1 MARARHGCAERGKV
15 PRIRVF
21 ANAHRQVPVVK
32 AGLRFATRMIGETP
46 VDFWP
51 MKSNALFAIPRRRP
65 LSFLTIWLLALAILT
80 AQALGFMHGVTH
92 PPASHAGAMIRPATM
107 AMGQPVG
114 SAVKGKLELLFSSH
128 SSDAQCRLFDHA
140 ALSGAALQVVPMALP
155 VLLPL
160 FLVPIFQGEALA
172 RWAALFD
179 ARGPPSTR

>member
-1 MARARHGCAERGKV
+1 MARARRGCAKPSKV
-15 PRIRVF
+15 LRIRVF

-32 AGLRFATRMIGETP
+32 AGLRFATQMIGETP

-51 MKSNALFAIPRRRP
+51 MKSNASITISRRRP

-92 PPASHAGAMIRPATM
+92 SPASYAGAAIRPAAT
-107 AMGQPVG
+107 GQPVG

-128 SSDAQCRLFDHA
+128 ASDAQCRLFDHA
-140 ALSGAALQVVPMALP
+140 ALSGAALQAVPLALP
-155 VLLPL
+155 VL
-160 FLVPIFQGEALA
+160 VPPFAVAIFQGEALA